1 MDSDGE
7 LDQRLACQETQRAIT
22 GSEVSFSQILLNEAI
37 NFIVFFRVLKV
48 GNIQKQIFCLHFIK
62 KWPKELPSV
71 CFIKFRSKHST
82 VLHC

>member
-7 LDQRLACQETQRAIT
+7 LDQRLACQEKQRAIT

-37 NFIVFFRVLKV
+37 NFIVLYGKV

-62 KWPKELPSV
+62 NGRKKLPNV
-71 CFIKFRSKHST
+71 CFIKFRSRHST
-82 VLHC
+82 V